1 MHRRLP
7 LLAIAVLLASASCLL
22 GFAQSAASAA
32 AGPRSVSPPAGV
44 QQVDDQHSGNDRPPA
59 SAADLDRL
67 IEGKRYREL
76 EVRLPGAQIPAVE
89 RAYFEAILDDRRNR
103 VTQCIAA
110 LHKTIPSLRKT
121 QPRRAAVALSALAVD
136 NFKIGSY
143 AEAVSVS
150 LDLLKHFSTQL
161 KAAEKS
167 SIEDNLHT
175 FALLGDA
182 PPQTVSGMRNFT
194 VTLQRDAI
202 GDLDVPLQIGLT
214 QEHWI
219 FDTGANIST
228 IPRSTAKRLG
238 LSISKGR
245 ACTQAGATG
254 AEVPLS
260 TTIIPEIHF
269 GDAIIHDVVAL
280 VIEDKDLDIHLG
292 PEKHYQ
298 IQGILGFP
306 VLAALGSFTVT
317 GMQMVVSPESLPSNR
332 STSLYVD
339 ELTPLIAASVDGRE
353 LLFGFD
359 TGSSSAELTAQFYR
373 QFRSQFASLQTSKT
387 TFGGG
392 GGSREMAVYRLPK
405 IELGLGAAKATLA
418 NVPVLTEDRGLDP
431 LDHLFGNLGQ
441 GLLQQFRSYTIDFTS
456 MRLSVGDNI
465 E

>member
-1 MHRRLP
+1 MFAAWPRACLWRRSIGP
-7 LLAIAVLLASASCLL
+7 QQIGGHAISNRTTSKR
-22 GFAQSAASAA
+22 GTSRRRTSGQ
-32 AGPRSVSPPAGV
+32 PR
-44 QQVDDQHSGNDRPPA
+44 RPH
-59 SAADLDRL
+59 LDRL
-67 IEGKRYREL
+67 IEEKRYPEL
-76 EVRLPGAQIPAVE
+76 ERRLPGAQITAVE

-110 LHKTIPSLRKT
+110 FNKTVPSLRKT
-121 QPRRAAVALSALAVD
+121 HPRRAAVALLALAVD
-136 NFKIGSY
+136 EFKIGSY
-143 AEAVSVS
+143 TEAVSVY
-150 LDLLKHFSTQL
+150 LDLLRHFSAQL
-161 KAAEKS
+161 QPAEKR
-167 SIEDNLHT
+167 SIEDNLHM

-194 VTLQRDAI
+194 VTLQQDAI
-202 GDLDVPLQIGLT
+202 GDLDVPLQIGSR

-245 ACTQAGATG
+245 ARTQGGATG
-254 AEVPLS
+254 AEVALS
-260 TTIIPEIHF
+260 TAIIPEIHF

-280 VIEDKDLDIHLG
+280 VTEDKDLDIQFG

-317 GMQMVVSPESLPSNR
+317 GTQMVVSPESLPSDR

-339 ELTPLIAASVDGRE
+339 DLTPLLSAKVDE
-353 LLFGFD
+353 QDLLFGFD
-359 TGSSSAELTAQFYR
+359 TGSSSAELTALYYR
-373 QFRSQFASLQTSKT
+373 EFRSQFASLQTSKT
-387 TFGGG
+387 TFGGA

-405 IELGLGAAKATLA
+405 IELGIGAAKATFE
-418 NVPVLTEDRGLDP
+418 NVSVLTEDRGLDP
-431 LDHLFGNLGQ
+431 LDHLYGNLGQ
-441 GLLQQFRSYTIDFTS
+441 GLLQQFRSYTIDFS
-456 MRLSVGDNI
+456 NMRLTVGDKV